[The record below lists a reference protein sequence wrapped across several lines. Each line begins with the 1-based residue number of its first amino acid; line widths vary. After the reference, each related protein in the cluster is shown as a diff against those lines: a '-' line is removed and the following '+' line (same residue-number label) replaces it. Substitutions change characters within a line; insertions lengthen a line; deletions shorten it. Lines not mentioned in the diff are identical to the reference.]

1 MKRETDAMLPRHQE
15 IKHDSIHRFV
25 FSQECTHF
33 GAVSDEADQVA
44 SVLQHV
50 AEDRPDPSV
59 VIYDKDMLRQ
69 RASPPSSTALRMASS
84 LPDRADDVK
93 CRRSRKFSARRLTAV
108 DRLLPLYFS
117 RLLLELVGEG
127 VKRRFACVSVIAAA
141 NWRECAALARNPS
154 ISLTTHRPGTGGCVC
169 ATYWWCVL
177 PAAGASPLV
186 MPAIQVSLH
195 PILRAT

>member
-93 CRRSRKFSARRLTAV
+93 CRRSRKFSARRLTAG
-108 DRLLPLYFS
+108 RQ
-117 RLLLELVGEG
+117 
-127 VKRRFACVSVIAAA
+127 IAAA
-141 NWRECAALARNPS
+141 LFQSPSARARRRRREAPLRMRVG
-154 ISLTTHRPGTGGCVC
+154 HRC
-169 ATYWWCVL
+169 
-177 PAAGASPLV
+177 
-186 MPAIQVSLH
+186 
-195 PILRAT
+195 R